1 MIPQLKCTASNA
13 CFADS
18 KVQME
23 KWRNGLHPC
32 VKPGKHLD
40 EILYAQAR
48 YELASVFVNLRS
60 YVGNLVSPRCSA
72 NEWKNSMRKVTA
84 GSLIRNPMLIGGPGR
99 AVEIGEGLF
108 SKRSMSVGCTLDN
121 ASLVACVEKQMSVS
135 WRSLRL
141 QELNVL
147 PVIQRYIPPGST
159 AASDQ

>member
-1 MIPQLKCTASNA
+1 
-13 CFADS
+13 
-18 KVQME
+18 ME

-40 EILYAQAR
+40 EILYAQA
-48 YELASVFVNLRS
+48 
-60 YVGNLVSPRCSA
+60 RCSA